1 MTNRARCGIGM
12 LYHLSTNMI
21 YLSMCHE
28 NNSKIYIHNKIAL
41 KEGISLILEVE
52 NMLIWVEKL
61 GNVLVDD
68 KCCYGSSTE
77 R

>member
-1 MTNRARCGIGM
+1 MKIT
-12 LYHLSTNMI
+12 L
-21 YLSMCHE
+21 
-28 NNSKIYIHNKIAL
+28 KIYIHNKVAL